1 MATNPGAGVSVIHL
15 MKTEQFTGLG
25 GRRRCDE
32 SMPPGPDCDLQWDA
46 RSTWSRRAAVWA
58 ITTAAWRLRLPEGLL
73 VDSAVLTESLR
84 SAPPSMW
91 STVVVPPGWCWSAPR
106 PFGCCIGRLA
116 GWSSQRSLYELEPG
130 QWRDYDAY
138 VGHPG
143 RTPDGMHV
151 GTFDQR
157 VDEW

>member
-1 MATNPGAGVSVIHL
+1 M
-15 MKTEQFTGLG
+15 
-25 GRRRCDE
+25 
-32 SMPPGPDCDLQWDA
+32 
-46 RSTWSRRAAVWA
+46 WA

-157 VDEW
+157 VDEWRDRFLTEAATAIGQRGGEFGWHRLLLSGDKPVIR